1 MRLIERYLFRQLLGP
16 TLAAV
21 GALTAVAVLSEAL
34 SSIGVLVNDR
44 QSTLIFIKIIV
55 LAMPQLLVLI
65 LPIAIL
71 IAGLMALNR
80 LHTENEL
87 VICFAG
93 GLSRWRVISPAF
105 RLACLASLASM
116 ILTFWV
122 QPLSYRA
129 LRDTLQAIRSDLVNT
144 MIRPGAFTHPAS
156 GLTVYAQS
164 VGDDGVIHNLFI
176 DHETNGGRDTS
187 ISAQEGRLTVQNGVP
202 IILMRRGYNQDF
214 SPTGVLN
221 FLSFDEY
228 ALDLTPMMGQSRSVR
243 YKLSDRYLHELFF
256 PDQRNDWDRAN
267 STAML
272 AEGHARITA
281 PLYNLAFMSLALAG
295 VLGGSFSRMGYGTRM
310 ASVAGAALITRVLG
324 LAAQGVAGH
333 APQLN
338 FLQYAVPLVAVAG
351 GAIAL
356 FGQGIWP
363 RNGRDLN
370 PRPTSSLRL
379 AA

>member
-44 QSTLIFIKIIV
+44 QSALVFAKIIL
-55 LAMPQLLVLI
+55 LAMPQLIVLI
-65 LPIAIL
+65 LPIAVL

-93 GLSRWRVISPAF
+93 GLSRWRVISPAL
-105 RLACLASLASM
+105 RLACLMTLASM

-129 LRDTLQAIRSDLVNT
+129 LRDTLQAVRTDVFSA
-144 MIRPGAFTHPAS
+144 MIRPGAFTHPAP

-176 DHETNGGRDTS
+176 DHQTNGGRDTA
-187 ISAQEGRLTVQNGVP
+187 ISAREGRLTVRNGAP
-202 IILMRRGYNQDF
+202 IILMRRGFNQEF
-214 SPTGVLN
+214 SSTGVFN

-228 ALDLTPMMGQSRSVR
+228 ALDLTPMMGQSRTVR

-256 PDQRNDWDRAN
+256 PDQRNDWDSAN
-267 STAML
+267 SAAML
-272 AEGHARITA
+272 AEGHARIA
-281 PLYNLAFMSLALAG
+281 SPFYNIAFMSLALAG
-295 VLGGSFSRMGYGTRM
+295 ILGGGFSRMGYGTRM
-310 ASVAGAALITRVLG
+310 ASVAGAALIIRVVGLAVQGLASHTPQLNCLQYAAPLVAIAGSAIPLFGREIWARHQGGAGRRAATSLG
-324 LAAQGVAGH
+324 LA
-333 APQLN
+333 
-338 FLQYAVPLVAVAG
+338 
-351 GAIAL
+351 
-356 FGQGIWP
+356 
-363 RNGRDLN
+363 
-370 PRPTSSLRL
+370 T
-379 AA
+379 